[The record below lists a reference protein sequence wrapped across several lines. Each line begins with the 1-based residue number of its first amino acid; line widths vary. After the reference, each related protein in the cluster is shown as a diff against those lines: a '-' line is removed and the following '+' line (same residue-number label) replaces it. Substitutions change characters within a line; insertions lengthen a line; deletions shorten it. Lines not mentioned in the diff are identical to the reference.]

1 MENRMKAVVYNEYG
15 LSDVL
20 TLKDLN
26 QPVPKGNEVL
36 IKVHAVSIND
46 WDWGLLRGK
55 PFINRMMAGIIKPSK
70 DEILGSDIAG
80 TVVAVGNKVSLFK
93 MGDEVFGDLSSS
105 GFGGFAEYVCA
116 PCKALTL
123 KPQGMSFKQA
133 AAIPQ
138 AAVLALQAVQ
148 DKRPQQAALKV
159 LINGAGG
166 GSGSFAIQI
175 AKSFGDEITAVDCKS
190 KFELMKSLGADHV
203 IDYKTEDF
211 TLDGKTYDLIIDMMG
226 HHSIFDYKRSLN
238 KNGRYA
244 MVGGCSSLIFQT
256 LFIGSL
262 FTLFGSKKLAILP
275 HEPNKNMADLLALF
289 ESGKMNITIDK
300 CFPLTEVEHAMKYF
314 GERKSRGKVLITM

>member
-1 MENRMKAVVYNEYG
+1 MKAVVYNEYG

-26 QPVPKGNEVL
+26 QPVPKDNEVL

-55 PFINRMMAGIIKPSK
+55 PFVNRMMAGIIKPRK
-70 DEILGSDIAG
+70 NKILGSDIAG
-80 TVVAVGNKVSLFK
+80 TIVSVGKRVTRYKTGN
-93 MGDEVFGDLSSS
+93 EVFGDLSAV

-116 PCKALTL
+116 PCQSLTL
-123 KPQGMSFKQA
+123 KPKGMSFEQA

-148 DKRPQQAALKV
+148 DKRPQQTALKV

-166 GSGSFAIQI
+166 GAGSFAIQI
-175 AKSFGDEITAVDCKS
+175 SKSFGDEVTAVDSES
-190 KFELMKSLGADHV
+190 KFELMKSLGANHV
-203 IDYKTEDF
+203 IDYQKEDF
-211 TLDGKTYDLIIDMMG
+211 TQNGQTYDLIIDMMG
-226 HHSIFDYKRSLN
+226 YHSIIDYKRSLN

-262 FTLFGSKKLAILP
+262 VSLFGSKKLAILP
-275 HEPNKNMADLLALF
+275 HEPNKNMAALLNFFKA
-289 ESGKMNITIDK
+289 GQMKITIDK
-300 CFPLTEVEHAMKYF
+300 CYPLTELKQAMTYF
-314 GERKSRGKVLITM
+314 GERQSKGKVVITIE